1 MPLEIHPL
9 LAQRRSPRAIDPNR
23 PVPRE
28 VTQRLLEA
36 ARWAPS
42 SGNSQPWRF
51 VVIDAPEALA
61 RAREALHPGNQR
73 WANRAPL
80 LLLICANPQDDGDI
94 NGQPLY
100 LFDCGLAAEN
110 LLLQGTAEGLVV
122 HPMAGW
128 DEVAMRAAMNVPEPY
143 RVVVVIAVGYPGRL
157 EDLPEDLQKRET
169 APRARKPL
177 SELTHYNGW

>member
-1 MPLEIHPL
+1 MTLEIHPL

-51 VVIDAPEALA
+51 VVVDAPDALA

-110 LLLQGTAEGLVV
+110 LLLQGTAEGLVFIQWLDGTRISCV
-122 HPMAGW
+122 LRWVCPIPTGLWWSLLSAIPDARGFTGGSA
-128 DEVAMRAAMNVPEPY
+128 ETRNGSARTQTAIRANT
-143 RVVVVIAVGYPGRL
+143 L
-157 EDLPEDLQKRET
+157 
-169 APRARKPL
+169 
-177 SELTHYNGW
+177 